1 MSALTS
7 ALRATFL
14 SPSSAPT
21 PELRS
26 AIGGLAEPPDWLW
39 EAITGA
45 PRGEAGA
52 VTLQKA
58 LAVDAVYASIA
69 LIAGQVGTIPL
80 SVYRGRGG
88 SRERLENDYRQAL
101 LHDEPNEDHA
111 PDVWRELVTAHM
123 LGWGDA
129 FLEKVR
135 GQRTG
140 RVAELWPISPKGV
153 VVERDET
160 SGRREKRFT
169 IPGNE
174 RTFGQDTILHIP
186 GFGLD
191 GLRGLSVVGL
201 ARNSLRSALERD
213 RYEREFYAN
222 DATPGG
228 ILKVQGELSPE
239 AAGRLR
245 EQWEAAHRGRRRV
258 AVLEQSADWQ
268 AIGLPMKDAE
278 FVARRNASVS
288 EVARWFLMSPEMI
301 GGTREGSSLT
311 YSTVEGEAIRFLTFT
326 LNRWLVRI
334 EQGLKRDPDL
344 FADDA
349 YPEFTREAVLRLDAK
364 ARAEFYERMHR
375 IGAISPNEIR
385 DRENMPSREGGDE
398 FVSTLPGAAPAP
410 GGNAETEGGS

>member
-14 SPSSAPT
+14 TPSPAPT

-26 AIGGLAEPPDWLW
+26 AVGGLEEPPDWLW
-39 EAITGA
+39 EAITGSV
-45 PRGEAGA
+45 RGEGGR
-52 VTLQKA
+52 VTLDRA
-58 LAVDAVYASIA
+58 LQLDAVYACIA

-80 SVYRGRGG
+80 DVYRGRGG
-88 SRERLENDYRQAL
+88 GRVRLTDDPRRAM

-111 PDVWRELVTAHM
+111 PDVWREVMAAHL
-123 LGWGDA
+123 LGWGDT

-135 GQRTG
+135 SRVTG
-140 RVAELWPISPKGV
+140 GVVELWPIVPKGV

-160 SGRREKRFT
+160 DARRRKRFS

-174 RTFGQDTILHIP
+174 RTFGQETILHIP
-186 GFGLD
+186 GFGMD
-191 GLRGLSVVGL
+191 GLRGMSVVGL
-201 ARNSLRSALERD
+201 ARNGLRSALERD

-245 EQWEAAHRGRRRV
+245 EQWNAAHRGRRSV
-258 AVLEQSADWQ
+258 AVLEQSAEWQ
-268 AIGLPMKDAE
+268 SIGLPMKDTE
-278 FVARRNASVS
+278 FVARTNASVAQI
-288 EVARWFLMSPEMI
+288 ARWFLLAPEMI
-301 GGTREGSSLT
+301 GGSRGSSLT
-311 YSTVEGEAIRFLTFT
+311 YNTVEGEALRFLTFT

-344 FADDA
+344 FPDDA

-364 ARAEFYERMHR
+364 ARAEFYEVMHR
-375 IGAISPNEIR
+375 IGAMSPNEIR

-398 FVSTLPGAAPAP
+398 FVSTLPGAAPGAGP
-410 GGNAETEGGS
+410 GGETEG